1 MQLLDYFKKKTQ
13 PCISSAGVIN
23 NNGGTC
29 CLQVSLCVYPHNN
42 YNIINVPGN
51 ISREINLCNSELEQ
65 DFVMATDISIYADRL
80 KELFVGPHLGSNAE
94 HCRLVSV
101 FLVQY
106 TGTAKCI
113 VNNNYCHFLKKY

>member
-1 MQLLDYFKKKTQ
+1 
-13 PCISSAGVIN
+13 
-23 NNGGTC
+23 
-29 CLQVSLCVYPHNN
+29 VYPHNN

-80 KELFVGPHLGSNAE
+80 KELFLGPNLGSNAE

-113 VNNNYCHFLKKY
+113 VNNNYCNFLKKY